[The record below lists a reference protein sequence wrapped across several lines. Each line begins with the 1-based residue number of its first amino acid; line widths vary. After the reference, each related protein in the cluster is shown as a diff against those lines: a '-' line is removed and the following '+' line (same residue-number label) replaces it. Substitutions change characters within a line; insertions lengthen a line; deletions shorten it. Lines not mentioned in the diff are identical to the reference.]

1 MNASTIKFTHC
12 LLWVQVWGLPFELF
26 SEDVAMDI
34 GKGIG
39 KVVEVDC
46 KGVAADQA
54 KFLRIRVEVPLDK
67 PLRWGSKIKGLDG
80 EVVWVVFK
88 YERLI
93 SFCFCCGILGHEVK
107 TCEKPRGK
115 EEQENQYGEWMKAG
129 FQQMEEPSRN
139 NNQSQ
144 SQRREAVS
152 AERAQAEMDRSNNN
166 SSENHGT
173 MNEVNALNVSG
184 VNIASVMDRN
194 SFPSIQNDSPMH
206 LDVIM
211 EKGNNKR
218 VAKERQTELEEV
230 QLFSVPIGIDVA
242 TINTPNPKPNAPPTM
257 PKSHEHLS
265 DTNTATKQTT
275 TERKERSKVAVIQKV
290 TTKEKHRFPR
300 VQQ

>member
-1 MNASTIKFTHC
+1 M
-12 LLWVQVWGLPFELF
+12 
-26 SEDVAMDI
+26 
-34 GKGIG
+34 
-39 KVVEVDC
+39 
-46 KGVAADQA
+46 
-54 KFLRIRVEVPLDK
+54 
-67 PLRWGSKIKGLDG
+67 
-80 EVVWVVFK
+80 
-88 YERLI
+88 
-93 SFCFCCGILGHEVK
+93 
-107 TCEKPRGK
+107 
-115 EEQENQYGEWMKAG
+115 
-129 FQQMEEPSRN
+129 
-139 NNQSQ
+139 
-144 SQRREAVS
+144 S

-184 VNIASVMDRN
+184 VNTASVMDRN

-242 TINTPNPKPNAPPTM
+242 TTNTPNPKPNAPPTM
-257 PKSHEHLS
+257 LKSHEHLS
-265 DTNTATKQTT
+265 VTNTATTQTT